1 MGWMVLPESW
11 RQHIARHG
19 TVAVLV
25 VLRRWGLRI
34 ADHACPPVDNT
45 ASTGVYRRAGFRLI
59 GDLSSEYQPVHHI
72 RVNDGPFDLR

>member
-1 MGWMVLPESW
+1 MVLPESW

>member
-1 MGWMVLPESW
+1 MVLAAFW
-11 RQHIARHG
+11 ATGIASHG
-19 TVAVLV
+19 TVAVLA

-59 GDLSSEYQPVHHI
+59 GDLSSEYPPVHHI